1 MPRETKATKAEF
13 ENRVNEIYLM
23 LINNCSRH
31 ELLKSCMKK
40 WNVCEKT
47 IDNYI
52 REANKV
58 IKETAKQSQ
67 EEWLEDAKNKL
78 RHLYRLAVLDENL
91 VECRRLIE
99 TANKVLGY
107 ERLSID
113 NNITLNN
120 FPEMAEKIRKVLDE

>member
-1 MPRETKATKAEF
+1 MPNETKANKAEL
-13 ENRVNEIYLM
+13 ENRINEIYLM

-52 REANKV
+52 REANKL

-78 RHLYRLAVLDENL
+78 RHLYRLAVLDDNL

-107 ERLSID
+107 EKLSVD
-113 NNITLNN
+113 QNIKGGIL
-120 FPEMAEKIRKVLDE
+120 EKMAGLFFDEE